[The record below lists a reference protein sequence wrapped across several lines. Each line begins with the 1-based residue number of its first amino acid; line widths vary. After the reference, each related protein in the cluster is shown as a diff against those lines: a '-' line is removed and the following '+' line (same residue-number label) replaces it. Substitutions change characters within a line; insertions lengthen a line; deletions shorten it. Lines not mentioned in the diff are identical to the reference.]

1 MSVVRVVYE
10 CGLWVVNRVVYVVR
24 VPRSIGKSIG

>member
-24 VPRSIGKSIG
+24 VPRSMGVVYG